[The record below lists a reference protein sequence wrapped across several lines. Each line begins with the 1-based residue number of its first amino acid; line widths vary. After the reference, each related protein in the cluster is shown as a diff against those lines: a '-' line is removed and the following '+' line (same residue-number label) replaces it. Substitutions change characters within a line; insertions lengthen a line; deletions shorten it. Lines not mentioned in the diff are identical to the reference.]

1 MNFYIIPTP
10 IGNLNDLTERAKI
23 TIENLDV
30 LIVESKQKSKT
41 LLEKINVKDKK
52 ILIYN
57 DTSNVNNRKGILDI
71 LKEGNVCGLISDA
84 GTPLLSD
91 PGYKLIRYLID
102 DHIDIV
108 PLPGATSITTGLI
121 ASGLPTDKFQFH
133 GFLPKKN
140 KELVTTLNECSNF
153 SGTSIFFETPHRLMA
168 SLELIDQILGSK
180 IHLCVAKELTKIHE
194 NFFRG
199 TPKEVLKIFNEK
211 KELIKGEFVLL
222 INFDEK
228 ECDYSNADK
237 LFENLE
243 SKVSIRD
250 ISKLASDLTGINKN
264 LLYKRFLSFSQKS

>member
-102 DHIDIV
+102 NHVNVV
-108 PLPGATSITTGLI
+108 PLPGPTSITTGLI
-121 ASGLPTDKFQFH
+121 ASGLPTDKFQFL
-133 GFLPKKN
+133 GFFPKTVKDKAVFYSEINRKN
-140 KELVTTLNECSNF
+140 I
-153 SGTSIFFETPHRLMA
+153 TSIFFESSHRIQKT
-168 SLELIDQILGSK
+168 LEDIFLNYPNSDLV
-180 IHLCVAKELTKIHE
+180 VAKELTKIHE
-194 NFFRG
+194 KFLRG
-199 TPKEVLKIFNEK
+199 KPEKILNKFKLDKN
-211 KELIKGEFVLL
+211 LSSGEFVILFYKDDAVEDFSKADLL
-222 INFDEK
+222 FSLLKNKLPLK
-228 ECDYSNADK
+228 EIAKLSEK
-237 LFENLE
+237 LFKN
-243 SKVSIRD
+243 
-250 ISKLASDLTGINKN
+250 NKN
-264 LLYKRFLSFSQKS
+264 KTYKRYLSFSKKS